1 MFLGHFGVA
10 FAAKRAEP
18 RLSLGTLV
26 AAAIFVDLLWPLFL
40 ILGLEHVAITPGITV
55 MTPLDFH
62 DYPITHS
69 LVGAG
74 AWSVVF
80 GLMVYG
86 VTRIPRKGL
95 VGGFVVFS
103 HWLLDLLV
111 HRPDLPLLSN
121 NGPKFGL
128 GAWNSMP
135 LTLILELG
143 MLALGVWL
151 YVRATPTS
159 SARGRWT
166 LIGFV
171 AFLLAIYAANIMGPP
186 PPSAEAIGYVG
197 LSMWLFVLF
206 GYYVDKQRRTQS

>member
-10 FAAKRAEP
+10 FAAKRAEAQ
-18 RLSLGTLV
+18 LSLGTLV

-40 ILGLEHVAITPGITV
+40 ILGLEHVAITPGITL

-95 VGGFVVFS
+95 IGASWSSVIGC
-103 HWLLDLLV
+103 WTC
-111 HRPDLPLLSN
+111 LS
-121 NGPKFGL
+121 
-128 GAWNSMP
+128 
-135 LTLILELG
+135 I
-143 MLALGVWL
+143 
-151 YVRATPTS
+151 VRTC
-159 SARGRWT
+159 RC
-166 LIGFV
+166 
-171 AFLLAIYAANIMGPP
+171 
-186 PPSAEAIGYVG
+186 
-197 LSMWLFVLF
+197 
-206 GYYVDKQRRTQS
+206 

>member
-10 FAAKRAEP
+10 FAAKRIEP

-40 ILGLEHVAITPGITV
+40 IIGLEHVAIAPGITV

-74 AWSVVF
+74 LWSVVF

-86 VTRIPRKGL
+86 VTRNTRKGWI
-95 VGGFVVFS
+95 GGAVVFS

-111 HRPDLPLLSN
+111 HRPDLPLFASD
-121 NGPKFGL
+121 GPKFGF
-128 GAWNSMP
+128 GAWDSVAV
-135 LTLILELG
+135 TLILELG
-143 MLALGVWL
+143 ILLGGAWL
-151 YVRATPTS
+151 YARATPSAS
-159 SARGRWT
+159 SRGRWW

-171 AFLLAIYAANIMGPP
+171 IFLLAIYAANIMGPP

-197 LSMWLFVLF
+197 LSMWLFVLLA
-206 GYYVDKQRRTQS
+206 YWVDKQRRHQS

>member
-10 FAAKRAEP
+10 FAAKRVEP
-18 RLSLGTLV
+18 RLSLGTLI
-26 AAAIFVDLLWPLFL
+26 AASIFVDLLWPLFL
-40 ILGLEHVAITPGITV
+40 ILGLEHVSIVPGITL

-86 VTRIPRKGL
+86 VTRVSRKGW

-111 HRPDLPLLSN
+111 HRPDLPLFSN
-121 NGPKFGL
+121 DGPKFGF
-128 GAWNSMP
+128 GAWDSMP
-135 LTLILELG
+135 LTLLLELG
-143 MLALGVWL
+143 ILMFGVWM
-151 YVRATPTS
+151 YMRATPTP
-159 SARGRWT
+159 SARGRWS

-171 AFLLAIYAANIMGPP
+171 VFLLAIYGANIMGPP
-186 PPSAEAIGYVG
+186 PPTAEAIGYVG
-197 LSMWLFVLF
+197 LSMWLFVLI